1 MLAASEGK
9 SMTLTQLRH
18 FVALASLGSFAKT
31 AQAVF
36 VTQPALTRSIKALE
50 DELGAPLF
58 DRVGRR
64 IELTPFGLQALMRAQ
79 RLIADAKSL
88 KSLQKELTEGI
99 EGQLRIGLG
108 SGPGALLSGRLLNL
122 MAAQY
127 PKLRFSISRGN
138 TPRMLEGLREQQ
150 LDAAIHDVRAMRPS
164 AEFHVSHTFEMPA
177 AFMVRDKH
185 PLRQK
190 KLVTIK
196 DIREYPIC
204 STPLSDEVARM
215 LTSRYG
221 TQANPEELVTLRSD
235 ETDHIVE
242 VGRHTDAV
250 VLTIRAA
257 APDLIALPMRPALN
271 ATAKFGL
278 VTLNR
283 RQATPGLVI
292 LHQWLPT
299 WIEELQAK

>member
-1 MLAASEGK
+1 
-9 SMTLTQLRH
+9 MTLTQLRH
-18 FVALASLGSFAKT
+18 FVVLASLGSFAKT
-31 AQAVF
+31 AQTVF

-50 DELGAPLF
+50 DELGASLF

-64 IELTPFGLQALMRAQ
+64 TELTPFGRQAVERAQ

-88 KSLQKELTEGI
+88 KSLQKELSEGI
-99 EGQLRIGLG
+99 DGHLRIGLG
-108 SGPGALLSGRLLNL
+108 SGPGVLLSGRLLNL
-122 MAAQY
+122 MAAKY

-138 TPRMLEGLREQQ
+138 TPRQLESLREQQ
-150 LDAAIHDVRAMRPS
+150 IDAALLDIRAMRPS
-164 AEFHVSHTFEMPA
+164 SEFHVSHIFEMPA

-185 PLRQK
+185 PLLTK
-190 KLVTIK
+190 KTVSIK

-204 STPLSDEVARM
+204 STPLSDEVARL
-215 LTSRYG
+215 LTTRYG
-221 TQANPEELVTLRSD
+221 SQANPDDMVTLRSD

-257 APDLIALPMRPALN
+257 APDLVPLPMRPALN

-283 RQATPGLVI
+283 RQAAPGMVI

-299 WIEELQAK
+299 WIEELQRNR